1 MHGRHPCRGGRRGR
15 WTRVAAHS
23 GRAAKPFEGSTF
35 PDHRRRRAELLDAAS
50 ERVGSADQAM
60 HLLADHADAH
70 VKRLARSGRYLHGG
84 TSRRAAPSGRRDPGY
99 ASPVHQ
105 LRRRRPDGAVAPI
118 RIVLFILPLPFGVS
132 HTRFALV
139 VIPSGH
145 AGSVDCYLGATRPWR
160 GTRMVFAITRP
171 ARPCRERNDAP
182 SGAQGC

>member
-1 MHGRHPCRGGRRGR
+1 
-15 WTRVAAHS
+15 
-23 GRAAKPFEGSTF
+23 
-35 PDHRRRRAELLDAAS
+35 
-50 ERVGSADQAM
+50 M

-70 VKRLARSGRYLHGG
+70 VKRLARSGRYLTVAHRVERH
-84 TSRRAAPSGRRDPGY
+84 RRAVATQDMRPLCTSY
-99 ASPVHQ
+99 AGAAQ
-105 LRRRRPDGAVAPI
+105 DGAVAPI

-160 GTRMVFAITRP
+160 GTRSSCDHPT

-182 SGAQGC
+182 GGAPWC